1 MAGGVL
7 CISKN
12 RDRTWLAA
20 SGDCAV
26 IETLSAFLM
35 AWTLLNQM
43 NFGKK
48 YVQFQL
54 FQPDLP
60 QKHPMSALT
69 LSTVRQNLSKF
80 DYTGLGLPVLVLLI
94 MAMLVVPLPPLLLD
108 ILFTFNIGCSLL
120 VIMIAIGTRKPLEFS
135 SFPSVLLFATMLRLG
150 LNVASTRVIL
160 VDGHEGHEAAGKV
173 VAAFGEFV
181 IGGNYVVG
189 FIIFSILMIIN
200 FIVVTKGAGRVSEVN
215 ARFTLDAM
223 PGKQMSI
230 DADLNAGVIDQ
241 ETAKKRREELS
252 QESDFFGSMDGAS
265 KFVSG
270 DAVAGLLIL
279 VINLLGG
286 LAIGVGQ
293 HGLSMSEA
301 GKIYTLLTIGDG
313 LVAQIPSLFLSLA
326 TAIIVTRV
334 TTSESM
340 TEQATSQLAN
350 PTALNLSAAI
360 LAIIGLVPGMPHM
373 VFLVLALATAGLAW
387 RITNKV
393 DVPEAT
399 PAEQA
404 AQAAL
409 DEPKELDWDDVD
421 QVDLIGLEIGYGLIP
436 LVNPETGGQ
445 LMNRVKGVRKKLSAE
460 LGFLVQ
466 PVRIR
471 DALTIDPD
479 AYHIVLKGVV
489 RGKGQ
494 IKVGKELAINPGQV
508 YGPLEGEA
516 TKEPA
521 FGLEAVWIDPSQ
533 RDMART
539 LGYTVVDASTAIAT
553 HLNKVLRDNAADLL
567 SHDEVQQ
574 LLDKLAAK
582 SPKLVE
588 DLVPGKL
595 SLGVVTRTL
604 QNLLNES
611 VSIRDM
617 RTIAETLSEVASRT
631 QEPDQLT
638 SLVRPKLGRMIV
650 QSLVDDS
657 NALSVMTLDPNLEQL
672 LHNVLQQT
680 APGQSMAL
688 EPGLS
693 ERLFAALREGAR
705 AVEEMGHPA
714 VLVVSPA
721 IRPWMSKAVR
731 YRVNEMTLLSYSEI
745 PDDQS
750 VKVVHTV
757 HAETR

>member
-1 MAGGVL
+1 MDFAEPDEL
-7 CISKN
+7 
-12 RDRTWLAA
+12 W
-20 SGDCAV
+20 
-26 IETLSAFLM
+26 
-35 AWTLLNQM
+35 
-43 NFGKK
+43 KK

-54 FQPDLP
+54 FQPELP

-150 LNVASTRVIL
+150 LNVASKRVIL

-189 FIIFSILMIIN
+189 FIIFTILMIIN

-373 VFLVLALATAGLAW
+373 VFLVLALVTAGLAW
-387 RITNKV
+387 RISNKV

-494 IKVGKELAINPGQV
+494 IKVGKELAINRGQV